1 MVISPF
7 SSAHRF
13 VSEPRRGQPAALR
26 FLPSVPQLC
35 HWPVEVSL
43 QFLFPPSVLN
53 FAIVE
58 VSLELLN
65 VGGVATSST

>member
-35 HWPVEVSL
+35 HWPRRG
-43 QFLFPPSVLN
+43 QPAFAFPPSVLN
-53 FAIVE
+53 FAIV